1 MLLSPVSS
9 RQAHSGPGRST
20 PAVEMGCHHHDSPEN
35 LRGST
40 QVPNPCPWRLP
51 PPPTLILV
59 DTRNG
64 LPRTSMTFNCNG
76 IRCPCRHDVATSLH
90 EGASPRT
97 RWMQSEAVHFSSP
110 LWHHIPRTAALRLNT
125 RRSGRQDSNLRSPA
139 PKAGALATTLRPVSS
154 RLSQREHRQLSG
166 TPRHSANETP
176 LQRQFRHFDTDRM
189 ASAMT
194 SGRSNIMR

>member
-1 MLLSPVSS
+1 MPLLP
-9 RQAHSGPGRST
+9 HGEGMKKGHLTSGN
-20 PAVEMGCHHHDSPEN
+20 AVK
-35 LRGST
+35 
-40 QVPNPCPWRLP
+40 
-51 PPPTLILV
+51 
-59 DTRNG
+59 
-64 LPRTSMTFNCNG
+64 
-76 IRCPCRHDVATSLH
+76 VAL
-90 EGASPRT
+90 T
-97 RWMQSEAVHFSSP
+97 RW
-110 LWHHIPRTAALRLNT
+110 
-125 RRSGRQDSNLRSPA
+125 SGRQDSNLRSPA

>member
-1 MLLSPVSS
+1 MGVP
-9 RQAHSGPGRST
+9 RCPI
-20 PAVEMGCHHHDSPEN
+20 PA
-35 LRGST
+35 RGAY
-40 QVPNPCPWRLP
+40 P

-64 LPRTSMTFNCNG
+64 LPRTSMTFDCNG

-154 RLSQREHRQLSG
+154 RLAQQEHQQPSG
-166 TPRHSANETP
+166 TPRRSANGTP
-176 LQRQFRHFDTDRM
+176 HHIAISSLQHRLDCIRDNVRAVQHHEVVGVFHHDEVGPEHWGQTFVTIQLLLL
-189 ASAMT
+189 A
-194 SGRSNIMR
+194 

>member
-1 MLLSPVSS
+1 MPSP
-9 RQAHSGPGRST
+9 RLAGEPPWEYPGAQSLPVAPT
-20 PAVEMGCHHHDSPEN
+20 
-35 LRGST
+35 
-40 QVPNPCPWRLP
+40 P

>member
-139 PKAGALATTLRPVSS
+139 PKAGPTPSQTTPVQSGYRPQPPSS
-154 RLSQREHRQLSG
+154 PPSG
-166 TPRHSANETP
+166 RRHHPARDPTGARTGPRSSSPTHG
-176 LQRQFRHFDTDRM
+176 R
-189 ASAMT
+189 ASA
-194 SGRSNIMR
+194 GPL

>member
-9 RQAHSGPGRST
+9 WQAHSGPGRST

-64 LPRTSMTFNCNG
+64 LPRTSMTFDCNG

-139 PKAGALATTLRPVSS
+139 PKAGVTPSQEMTQRIGYGRHLPSWRPCDPPHHPALDPTDARTGPVSS
-154 RLSQREHRQLSG
+154 SPTHAR
-166 TPRHSANETP
+166 
-176 LQRQFRHFDTDRM
+176 
-189 ASAMT
+189 ASAA
-194 SGRSNIMR
+194 RL